1 LLGDARKVSSAIQG
15 RFAEAAL
22 SDPSPIV
29 RSQLACTAKRL
40 PGPEALELIS
50 GLLTHDEDAADQ
62 HIPLLLWWALE
73 DKALAERPRILAL
86 LKSAAI
92 WNRKI
97 TRGALTARLAR
108 RYADEGT
115 PAGFEACAQ
124 LLRLAPGENDRHLLL
139 QGMEEAMAGRGLNA
153 KSPELDQWFAE
164 AWPANHADLAYVRFG
179 LRLQHPDA
187 ATAAL
192 KMIGDDSVSEAA
204 RVGLIAVMGEAGQA
218 SAIAPCLAVF
228 EKSSS
233 AALRNSALDALT
245 RFPGV
250 EIAQSILRLYPRLDS
265 GLRKRA
271 RLALSARPAWARLL
285 VGAVEAGQIDAK
297 EVTLDD
303 LRQMASLKDSEL
315 QPRIEKLWGKIDP
328 ASPEEK
334 RNLVNRLKLVLK
346 PSGVVGRDAK
356 GDVAEGKKLF
366 QATCG
371 LCHKLFGE
379 GNSIGP
385 DLTGADRK
393 NTDYLLEQIVSPR
406 AYVRPEYASFEAELK
421 DDRIITGLVVDSSA
435 STVTLVDRNNEKHTV
450 PRDQLRELKASSV
463 SLMPEGLLEAL
474 TPQQV
479 MDLFSYLQKDPTA
492 Q

>member
-1 LLGDARKVSSAIQG
+1 
-15 RFAEAAL
+15 
-22 SDPSPIV
+22 
-29 RSQLACTAKRL
+29 
-40 PGPEALELIS
+40 
-50 GLLTHDEDAADQ
+50 
-62 HIPLLLWWALE
+62 
-73 DKALAERPRILAL
+73 
-86 LKSAAI
+86 
-92 WNRKI
+92 
-97 TRGALTARLAR
+97 
-108 RYADEGT
+108 
-115 PAGFEACAQ
+115 
-124 LLRLAPGENDRHLLL
+124 
-139 QGMEEAMAGRGLNA
+139 
-153 KSPELDQWFAE
+153 
-164 AWPANHADLAYVRFG
+164 
-179 LRLQHPDA
+179 
-187 ATAAL
+187 
-192 KMIGDDSVSEAA
+192 
-204 RVGLIAVMGEAGQA
+204 
-218 SAIAPCLAVF
+218 
-228 EKSSS
+228 
-233 AALRNSALDALT
+233 
-245 RFPGV
+245 
-250 EIAQSILRLYPRLDS
+250 
-265 GLRKRA
+265 
-271 RLALSARPAWARLL
+271 
-285 VGAVEAGQIDAK
+285 
-297 EVTLDD
+297 
-303 LRQMASLKDSEL
+303 MASLKDSEL

-328 ASPEEK
+328 GSPEEK

-393 NTDYLLEQIVSPR
+393 NTDYLLEQIVSPS

-474 TPQQV
+474 SPQQI